1 MCPWV
6 SRFQQSSELRKMT
19 IQSGPEAYAPPKRR
33 PSANS
38 ANEPGNETKE
48 KLESLVGR
56 VLGSTLDEID
66 NIIAELENVRNE
78 LRNEGG
84 RVERLLVNYTALSN
98 ATMSGMKIISD
109 SLKVWQ
115 RAQSSRG
122 ASD

>member
-1 MCPWV
+1 LGE
-6 SRFQQSSELRKMT
+6 SLQQSSELRKMT
-19 IQSGPEAYAPPKRR
+19 AQSGPEAYAPPKRR

-38 ANEPGNETKE
+38 ANEPGTETKE

-66 NIIAELENVRNE
+66 HIIAELENVRNE

-84 RVERLLVNYTALSN
+84 RVERLLVNYIALSN

-115 RAQSSRG
+115 RPSERSE
-122 ASD
+122 